1 MLTSLLKDEI
11 KDTHEQP
18 DEEIHRSEVWE
29 GPQHRNFCPPG
40 VGVHHIPGMWV
51 CSFTWKLFEPH
62 TIRILWKLPHVDK
75 INYQLHFQP
84 FFPL

>member
-29 GPQHRNFCPPG
+29 GPQHRNFCPLKLG
-40 VGVHHIPGMWV
+40 AHHPPDV
-51 CSFTWKLFEPH
+51 AAFT
-62 TIRILWKLPHVDK
+62 ILKAL
-75 INYQLHFQP
+75 
-84 FFPL
+84 

>member
-29 GPQHRNFCPPG
+29 GPQHRNFCPLKLWFL
-40 VGVHHIPGMWV
+40 VGQRDVEGLYTV
-51 CSFTWKLFEPH
+51 CCSH
-62 TIRILWKLPHVDK
+62 
-75 INYQLHFQP
+75 
-84 FFPL
+84 